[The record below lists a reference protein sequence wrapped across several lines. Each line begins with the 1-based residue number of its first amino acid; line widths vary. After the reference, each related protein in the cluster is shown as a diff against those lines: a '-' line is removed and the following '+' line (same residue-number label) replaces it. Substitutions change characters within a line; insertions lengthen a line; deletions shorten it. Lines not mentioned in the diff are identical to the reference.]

1 MQPPEMGAEEQRRQL
16 KDALL
21 ASAQIAGEAKAW
33 ERGKRAGQRG
43 IMPPG
48 TDVGAATRARGPEW
62 RRFMGARERIHLLLE
77 AMRAVVEAATPM

>member
-1 MQPPEMGAEEQRRQL
+1 M
-16 KDALL
+16 L

-62 RRFMGARERIHLLLE
+62 RRGGEDTCRGMGRARTHAGGQTAGSE
-77 AMRAVVEAATPM
+77 ASAWEPK